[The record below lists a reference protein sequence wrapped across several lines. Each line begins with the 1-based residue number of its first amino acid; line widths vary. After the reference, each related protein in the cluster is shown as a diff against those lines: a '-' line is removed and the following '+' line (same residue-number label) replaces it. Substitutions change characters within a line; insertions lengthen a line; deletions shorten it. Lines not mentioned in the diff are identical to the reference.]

1 MTCRPAFD
9 VLVVT
14 PEHVTN
20 DALERVLRAGA
31 EALGPRFA
39 VQARAKSSP
48 NERER
53 VGTEVVRL
61 ATELGIACFV
71 NGDVALAE
79 RLGANLHVPSDMLRE
94 GLRDRMQTAWIS
106 CPAHDDDDVVRAR
119 GARFDVVL
127 VSPVH
132 RVPGKGPPRGIEA
145 IVRAKRLAP
154 ELHVVALGGM
164 GPETARDAY
173 RSGADAVALMRA
185 AFEASDPRAF
195 FRALENARKVASEG
209 ARR

>member
-1 MTCRPAFD
+1 VKSRPTFE

-53 VGTEVVRL
+53 VGKEVVRW
-61 ATELGIACFV
+61 ATELGVGCFV
-71 NGDVALAE
+71 NGDVELAE

-94 GLRDRMQTAWIS
+94 GLRDRMQSAWIS
-106 CPAHDDDDVVRAR
+106 CPAHDDGDVVRAHD
-119 GARFDVVL
+119 ARFDVVL
-127 VSPVH
+127 VSPIH
-132 RVPGKGPPRGIEA
+132 RVPGKGPPRGTEA
-145 IVRAKRLAP
+145 IERAKRLAP
-154 ELHVVALGGM
+154 ELHVVALGGI
-164 GPETARDAY
+164 GPETAQEAY

-185 AFEASDPRAF
+185 AFEARDPKAL
-195 FRALENARKVASEG
+195 FRALENARKVAMEG
-209 ARR
+209 AK

>member
-1 MTCRPAFD
+1 M
-9 VLVVT
+9 LVVT

-48 NERER
+48 HERER

-61 ATELGIACFV
+61 ATDLGVACFV
-71 NGDVALAE
+71 NGDVVLAE

-106 CPAHDDDDVVRAR
+106 CPAHDDDDVLRAR
-119 GARFDVVL
+119 DEGFDVVL
-127 VSPVH
+127 VSPIH

-145 IVRAKRLAP
+145 IERAKRLAP

-164 GPETARDAY
+164 GLETAREAY
-173 RSGADAVALMRA
+173 GAGADAVALMRA
-185 AFEASDPRAF
+185 VFEASDPLAF
-195 FRALENARKVASEG
+195 FRALENAQKVASEG
-209 ARR
+209 AKR